1 MTVALIFLP
10 LAAAL
15 LVGMLPLQR
24 RATEGLALLAAM
36 AELALGLVA
45 LIRFNIH
52 GGLQF
57 DSDRI
62 ISHNLIG
69 TADVHFSVGM
79 DGLSLFMVLLTAL
92 GMMSAI
98 STAMWAG
105 RENPRFYFALL
116 LVLEGALVLLF
127 TAQDLVLFYVGW
139 EVMIIPLYILMG
151 VWGGPGRKA
160 ATIQFV
166 VFTLIGSLTM
176 LVAIATL
183 GVQGHSFELTTLS
196 AQGRDSLWLFLAFS
210 LAFCVKAPMWPL
222 HGWLPAAYRESTPEV
237 TALLSGVISK
247 AGAYG
252 LLRFAIPLFPATA
265 ASNWRWMFLGL
276 ALVGLLYG
284 SLVAFRQPT
293 ARGVVSFSSL
303 GQMNLIII
311 GIFALNSDGRT
322 GAIFQMVNHGVVS
335 LAAFLLVGL
344 VELRTG
350 TDSFARLKGLANS
363 RPIFS
368 TVLLMAALWTLA
380 VPGSSAF
387 VSELY
392 VLLGAFRE
400 NAWLGATA
408 ACAIVLAAMYALRWL
423 AAIAYEEDGEAV
435 PKETP
440 DLRLGELGIAVPLLL
455 ILIVMTAWPLG
466 VMERLG

>member
-1 MTVALIFLP
+1 VTVALIFLP
-10 LAAAL
+10 LAAAV
-15 LVGMLPLQR
+15 LVGMLPLER
-24 RATEGLALLAAM
+24 RATEGIALLAAM
-36 AELALGLVA
+36 VELALGLVA
-45 LIRFNIH
+45 LIRFDIH
-52 GGLQF
+52 AGVQF
-57 DSDRI
+57 ATDRVI
-62 ISHNLIG
+62 THNLAGI
-69 TADVHFSVGM
+69 ADVHFSVGM
-79 DGLSLFMVLLTAL
+79 NGLSLFMVLLTAV

-98 STAMWAG
+98 SAAMWAG

-116 LVLEGALVLLF
+116 LVLEAALVLLF
-127 TAQDLVLFYVGW
+127 TSRDLVLFYIGW

-151 VWGGPGRKA
+151 VWGGSGRRA
-160 ATIQFV
+160 ATLQFV

-176 LVAIATL
+176 LVAIAAL
-183 GVQGHSFELTTLS
+183 GVEGHSFELTTLA
-196 AQGRDSLWLFLAFS
+196 AQGRDSVWLFFAFC
-210 LAFCVKAPMWPL
+210 LAFCVKAPMFPL

-237 TALLSGVISK
+237 TGLLSGVVSK

-252 LLRFAIPLFPATA
+252 LLAFAIPLFPATA
-265 ASNWRWMFLGL
+265 HDWRWLFLGL

-303 GQMNLIII
+303 AQMNLIII

-344 VELRTG
+344 VELRAG

-392 VLLGAFRE
+392 VLIGAFRQ
-400 NAWLGATA
+400 NAWLGAVA
-408 ACAIVLAAMYALRWL
+408 ATAIVLAAMYALRWL
-423 AAIAYEEDGEAV
+423 AGIAYEDEGEAV
-435 PKETP
+435 AKDTP
-440 DLRLGELGIAVPLLL
+440 DLRIGELGIAVPLLL
-455 ILIVMTAWPLG
+455 ILLVMTAWPNG
-466 VMERLG
+466 VMERIVG